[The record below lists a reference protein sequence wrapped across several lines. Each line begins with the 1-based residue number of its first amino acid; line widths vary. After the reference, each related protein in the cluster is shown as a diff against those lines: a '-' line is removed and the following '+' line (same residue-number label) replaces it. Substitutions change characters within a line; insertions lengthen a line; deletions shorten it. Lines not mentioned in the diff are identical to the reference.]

1 MELRVLRYFLMI
13 AREENITHAAQLM
26 HVTQPTLSRQ
36 IQDLEAELG
45 VKLFERS
52 NHRII
57 LTQDGLLL
65 RRRAQEIVELADRT
79 RQDLARGETELCG
92 EVAIGSGETRS
103 MSALAEMLSSFRQR
117 YPRIRYRFY
126 SGNADHI
133 KERMENGTLDMGL
146 LPEPVDISKYEFI
159 RMPVKEEWG
168 VLTREDSPLGGL
180 KSVRP
185 ENLVG
190 RPLMISGRELI
201 ENELA
206 NWFGGG
212 LDGLD
217 IPVRYNLLYNVAML
231 VKNGF
236 GDALCIRLDCSY
248 PGLRFIPLSPPLE
261 LGSVLVW
268 KRHQVTSS
276 AVEALIVHA
285 RKCFSSISHDVK

>member
-1 MELRVLRYFLMI
+1 
-13 AREENITHAAQLM
+13 
-26 HVTQPTLSRQ
+26 
-36 IQDLEAELG
+36 
-45 VKLFERS
+45 
-52 NHRII
+52 
-57 LTQDGLLL
+57 
-65 RRRAQEIVELADRT
+65 
-79 RQDLARGETELCG
+79 
-92 EVAIGSGETRS
+92 
-103 MSALAEMLSSFRQR
+103 
-117 YPRIRYRFY
+117 
-126 SGNADHI
+126 
-133 KERMENGTLDMGL
+133 
-146 LPEPVDISKYEFI
+146 
-159 RMPVKEEWG
+159 MPVKEEWG

-185 ENLVG
+185 ENLAG

-201 ENELA
+201 ANELA